1 MGGKQPCWY
10 YFHLIYVVFCW
21 CTVYHSEASNW
32 LAVLFVYLT
41 SKLMVRL
48 HFNGKVLLGITLA
61 PSIPCHKPVED
72 VVRAEKGN
80 FTPAFLVPNI
90 WA

>member
-1 MGGKQPCWY
+1 MGEAAMLVLFPS
-10 YFHLIYVVFCW
+10 HLCCFLLV
-21 CTVYHSEASNW
+21 HSISLGSQYW

-61 PSIPCHKPVED
+61 PSIPCHMVED

-80 FTPAFLVPNI
+80 FTPEFLVPNI